1 MEQQSSNNSEGSEE
15 EVVPRKWDK
24 NGKPRRN
31 LSKYERSQ
39 NPTESPFLDWIC
51 CRLNRQF
58 KENRSDQKKDE
69 KLKKKKNKIPV
80 KRVEYLW
87 KIARKYDKQL
97 RAQSRQQKKL
107 DQMLRNNVIDDI
119 NDELDLENQQE
130 QSGQNL
136 QWYLLDSNGTFVFI
150 WNFGITILTIYTL
163 IVAPFM

>member
-1 MEQQSSNNSEGSEE
+1 M
-15 EVVPRKWDK
+15 
-24 NGKPRRN
+24 
-31 LSKYERSQ
+31 
-39 NPTESPFLDWIC
+39 
-51 CRLNRQF
+51 
-58 KENRSDQKKDE
+58 
-69 KLKKKKNKIPV
+69 

>member
-1 MEQQSSNNSEGSEE
+1 M
-15 EVVPRKWDK
+15 
-24 NGKPRRN
+24 
-31 LSKYERSQ
+31 SKYERSH
-39 NPTESPFLDWIC
+39 NPADTTFLDWIC
-51 CRLNRQF
+51 CRLNRHF
-58 KENRSDQKKDE
+58 DERRSDLKNDE
-69 KLKKKKNKIPV
+69 KQKKKKKKIPV

-119 NDELDLENQQE
+119 NDELDLENQHE
-130 QSGQNL
+130 QSSQNM